1 MKLAKIAIVLVL
13 GSMENKFTFSTL
25 AFMKNK
31 NGQLLRAALG
41 CKSPHVYTRN
51 FYSRKFPLLEGNYKL
66 KISKNC
72 GLVLSLKTLRS
83 LDFCDLI
90 FSS

>member
-51 FYSRKFPLLEGNYKL
+51 FYSRKFPLFEGNYKL
-66 KISKNC
+66 KISKIVDWC
-72 GLVLSLKTLRS
+72 YHLRP
-83 LDFCDLI
+83 CVH
-90 FSS
+90 